1 MRIEAYTQV
10 QQAYQTKNTN
20 KNQKTSKSSFADQL
34 QISSLGKDI
43 QTARQAVAN
52 SADIRE
58 DITAPLK
65 ASVQSGTYDVSGE
78 EFASKLVQKYQ
89 DSIL

>member
-20 KNQKTSKSSFADQL
+20 KNQKISKSSFADQL

-78 EFASKLVQKYQ
+78 DFASKLVQKYQ